1 MGERSQRR
9 CRALG
14 RRAGWEGH
22 YQLPLAS
29 FCPPSACQ
37 RPMVCVPCSCH
48 GPSLKHHAHGP
59 SLRQPVTP
67 RGSLLPSP
75 ALQSCSE
82 HTMLVGVPAA
92 RTQGPPSALPA
103 PKPPHSQLPGEPPA
117 GNRVQGPS
125 PPPCAPAQ
133 HPFPQV
139 LRSRLCLSPS
149 SSPAPP
155 GRASTRC
162 SAASPGTMPG
172 PLARTDGVTGTEPSA
187 LPERGRILCQASE
200 LSAHPASPSTVW
212 HPPC

>member
-1 MGERSQRR
+1 MGERSQWR
-9 CRALG
+9 CHALG
-14 RRAGWEGH
+14 RTAGWEGH

-29 FCPPSACQ
+29 FCPPSGCQ

-48 GPSLKHHAHGP
+48 SSSLKRHAHGP
-59 SLRQPVTP
+59 SLWQPVTP

-103 PKPPHSQLPGEPPA
+103 PKPPRSQLPGEPPA

-133 HPFPQV
+133 HPFPRCWGPV
-139 LRSRLCLSPS
+139 SASPP
-149 SSPAPP
+149 PAPQHLQEGP
-155 GRASTRC
+155 APAVRLRHQERC
-162 SAASPGTMPG
+162 QGPWQGQMESPVLSQVPC
-172 PLARTDGVTGTEPSA
+172 R
-187 LPERGRILCQASE
+187 RGAGSCAK
-200 LSAHPASPSTVW
+200 PAG
-212 HPPC
+212 